1 MHSLASVSLHR
12 IARSALPLLFAAFSI
27 LTLHAADEA
36 KKSFSVPAGAAAQHL
51 HRLAG
56 NKAQLAQASHQSRLF
71 SPLGAVQCLYNSVGA
86 SGQVGQRA
94 QGLVGICHCAVFA

>member
-1 MHSLASVSLHR
+1 MAQGELGVANLHCQR
-12 IARSALPLLFAAFSI
+12 FA
-27 LTLHAADEA
+27 
-36 KKSFSVPAGAAAQHL
+36 PAGAAAQHL